1 LKISTKICEKHQ
13 FTSKSYFFLNFH
25 SLSYIPFVYLPPKE
39 NFSIQTLSMI
49 YKIFPVVCFTLFSIF
64 TSETNFN
71 TNTKFK
77 KLEIASVTISSFD
90 SKVETIYNHLNSN
103 QFNLPNLESFKEAL
117 KGYFSLKEK
126 GILQKDILTL
136 VDFSLSSNVKRLWVI
151 DLSTNTIL
159 YNSLV
164 AHGRNTGEEFAN
176 SFSNVN
182 SSHKSS
188 LGFYLTGEV
197 YNGKH
202 GMSLKLD
209 GLEKGVNDNA
219 RERGVVIHSANYVS
233 DSFIKSNKR
242 LGRSQGC
249 PAIPE
254 ELLSEIVN
262 TIKNKSCFYIYHP
275 SRSSATILPLL
286 S

>member
-1 LKISTKICEKHQ
+1 
-13 FTSKSYFFLNFH
+13 
-25 SLSYIPFVYLPPKE
+25 
-39 NFSIQTLSMI
+39 
-49 YKIFPVVCFTLFSIF
+49 
-64 TSETNFN
+64 
-71 TNTKFK
+71 
-77 KLEIASVTISSFD
+77 
-90 SKVETIYNHLNSN
+90 LNSN
-103 QFNLPNLESFKEAL
+103 HFALPNLESFKEAL
-117 KGYFSLKEK
+117 KGFYSLKQK
-126 GILQKDILTL
+126 GLVQKDILTL

-151 DLSTNTIL
+151 DLATNTIL

-176 SFSNVN
+176 SFSNAN
-182 SSHKSS
+182 SSFKSS
-188 LGFYLTGEV
+188 LGFYLTGET

-219 RERGVVIHSANYVS
+219 RERGVVIHAANYVS
-233 DSFIKSNKR
+233 NSFIKCNKR

-254 ELLSEIVN
+254 ESLKEIVS
-262 TIKNKSCFYIYHP
+262 TIKDKSCLFIYHP
-275 SRSSATILPLL
+275 SRSFEKISELF